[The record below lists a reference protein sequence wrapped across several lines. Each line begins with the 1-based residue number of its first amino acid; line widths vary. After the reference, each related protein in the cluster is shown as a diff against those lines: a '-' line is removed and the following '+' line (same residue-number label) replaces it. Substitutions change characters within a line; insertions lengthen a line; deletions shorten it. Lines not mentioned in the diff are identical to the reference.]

1 MPPTN
6 EPSNRPAGA
15 ETTNQSGPS
24 IHWSWWT
31 IVMLVLVGWNLL
43 LFLNVGGGPPTFT
56 YSAFR
61 SELAAGNVASVDI
74 HGQTITGTF
83 DHAPA
88 GATGVQA
95 PAPAASASPPGSA
108 SPPVTSSA
116 VPVGGAGIPFQT
128 VMPPFGDPSLLPA
141 LLTHRVAVSAEDTT
155 SGPGILPDLLIG
167 ILPLV
172 LIVGFAIWSARQFQR
187 AGSGILG
194 FGGSKARVYT
204 AERPKV
210 TFADVAGED
219 DAKADLRE
227 IVDYLRDRTAFD
239 RVGARLPRGVL
250 LVGPPGTGKTLLA
263 RAVAGEARVPFY
275 SISGS
280 EFVEMFVGVGASRV
294 RDLFAKAKAG
304 GPAIL
309 FMDEIDA
316 VGRQRSTGPMA
327 NDEREQTLNQLLV
340 EMDGFDDQTRI
351 VVLAATN
358 RPDVL
363 DPALQRPGRF
373 DRQIT
378 VGYPDREGREAIL
391 HIHCQGIHLS
401 PTVDLAEVA
410 RQTPGFSGAD
420 LANLAN
426 EAALQAARAGRAAVE
441 SVDFSAAMD
450 RITLGSRHPSLRD
463 PAERRL
469 VAYHEAGHAVV
480 ATLTPGAD
488 PVDKVTIVPHGRALG
503 ATRQLPEEDRH
514 NYPLDLLL
522 GRLGVLL
529 GGRAAEELV
538 FGQPTSGAE
547 SDLREA
553 TRIARQMVGV
563 WGMSSAL
570 GPVSFVVDDLTRANP
585 WHPEYAEATASL
597 LDDSVRALLEEARQH
612 AVSVLTAN
620 RAALEALASELLARE
635 VVDRA
640 RLLEL
645 VRVDGAPVP
654 ARGNGKRPPLAP
666 EGADDAAD
674 SLEATASFSNAAI
687 VEGATL
693 P

>member
-1 MPPTN
+1 
-6 EPSNRPAGA
+6 
-15 ETTNQSGPS
+15 
-24 IHWSWWT
+24 
-31 IVMLVLVGWNLL
+31 MLVLVGWNLL
-43 LFLNVGGGPPTFT
+43 LFLNVGGGPPAIT

-61 SELAAGNVASVDI
+61 SELAAGNVASVHI

-83 DHAPA
+83 VRAPA
-88 GATGVQA
+88 GSAGGQL
-95 PAPAASASPPGSA
+95 PAPAASASTGRSANPPAGPSALTGSPA
-108 SPPVTSSA
+108 G
-116 VPVGGAGIPFQT
+116 VPFRT
-128 VMPPFGDPSLLPA
+128 VMPPFGDPSLLPE
-141 LLTHRVAVSAEDTT
+141 LLAQRVAVTAADTT
-155 SGPGILPDLLIG
+155 SGPGILPDLLTF

-172 LIVGFAIWSARQFQR
+172 LIVGFALWSARQFQR

-219 DAKADLRE
+219 DAKAELRE

-250 LVGPPGTGKTLLA
+250 LIGPPGTGKTLLA

-294 RDLFAKAKAG
+294 RDLFAKAKAD

-391 HIHCQGIHLS
+391 RIHCQGIQLS
-401 PTVDLAEVA
+401 STVDLAEVA

-441 SVDFSAAMD
+441 SVDFSAAVD
-450 RITLGSRHPSLRD
+450 RVTLGSRHPSLRD

-514 NYPLDLLL
+514 NYPRDLLL
-522 GRLGVLL
+522 GRLVVLM

-538 FGQPTSGAE
+538 FGQPTTGAE

-570 GPVSFVVDDLTRANP
+570 GPVSFVIDDLTRANP
-585 WHPEYAEATASL
+585 WHPEYAEATAHQ
-597 LDDSVRALLEEARQH
+597 LDDSVRALLEEARQR

-620 RAALEALASELLARE
+620 RAALETLAGELLVRE

-645 VRVDGAPVP
+645 VRTDGEPVLTLGDGTRSPLGPERTGDSANAVEVP
-654 ARGNGKRPPLAP
+654 ASISGAAIG
-666 EGADDAAD
+666 EGAA
-674 SLEATASFSNAAI
+674 
-687 VEGATL
+687 L

>member
-1 MPPTN
+1 MPPIK

-31 IVMLVLVGWNLL
+31 IVMLILVGWNLL
-43 LFLNVGGGPPTFT
+43 LFLNVGGGPPTIT

-61 SELAAGNVASVDI
+61 SELAAANVASVDI

-88 GATGVQA
+88 GATGAQTS
-95 PAPAASASPPGSA
+95 APAASASPPASA
-108 SPPVTSSA
+108 SPAATPPAVSA
-116 VPVGGAGIPFQT
+116 GGAGIPFQT

-141 LLTHRVAVSAEDTT
+141 LLTQRVAVTAEDTT

-294 RDLFAKAKAG
+294 RDLFAKAKAD

-373 DRQIT
+373 DREIT

-391 HIHCQGIHLS
+391 RIHCQGIQLS

-410 RQTPGFSGAD
+410 RQTAGFSGAD

-426 EAALQAARAGRAAVE
+426 EAALQAARVGRAAVE
-441 SVDFSAAMD
+441 SADFSTAMD

-463 PAERRL
+463 PPN
-469 VAYHEAGHAVV
+469 AGSS
-480 ATLTPGAD
+480 
-488 PVDKVTIVPHGRALG
+488 
-503 ATRQLPEEDRH
+503 
-514 NYPLDLLL
+514 
-522 GRLGVLL
+522 
-529 GGRAAEELV
+529 
-538 FGQPTSGAE
+538 PT
-547 SDLREA
+547 
-553 TRIARQMVGV
+553 
-563 WGMSSAL
+563 
-570 GPVSFVVDDLTRANP
+570 TRAV
-585 WHPEYAEATASL
+585 TRS
-597 LDDSVRALLEEARQH
+597 SRR
-612 AVSVLTAN
+612 
-620 RAALEALASELLARE
+620 
-635 VVDRA
+635 
-640 RLLEL
+640 
-645 VRVDGAPVP
+645 
-654 ARGNGKRPPLAP
+654 
-666 EGADDAAD
+666 
-674 SLEATASFSNAAI
+674 
-687 VEGATL
+687 
-693 P
+693 

>member
-1 MPPTN
+1 MP
-6 EPSNRPAGA
+6 S
-15 ETTNQSGPS
+15 
-24 IHWSWWT
+24 
-31 IVMLVLVGWNLL
+31 
-43 LFLNVGGGPPTFT
+43 
-56 YSAFR
+56 
-61 SELAAGNVASVDI
+61 
-74 HGQTITGTF
+74 
-83 DHAPA
+83 
-88 GATGVQA
+88 
-95 PAPAASASPPGSA
+95 
-108 SPPVTSSA
+108 
-116 VPVGGAGIPFQT
+116 
-128 VMPPFGDPSLLPA
+128 FGDPGLLPV
-141 LLTHRVAVSAEDTT
+141 LLTQRVAVTAEDTT
-155 SGPGILPDLLIG
+155 SGPGILPDLLTFI
-167 ILPLV
+167 IPLV

-194 FGGSKARVYT
+194 FGGSKARVYM

-294 RDLFAKAKAG
+294 RDLFAKAKAD

-340 EMDGFDDQTRI
+340 EMDGFDDQARI

-391 HIHCQGIHLS
+391 RIHCQVIHLS
-401 PTVDLAEVA
+401 SIVDLGEVA

-441 SVDFSAAMD
+441 PVDFSTAMD
-450 RITLGSRHPSLRD
+450 RITLGSRHQSLRD

-514 NYPLDLLL
+514 NYPRDLLL
-522 GRLGVLL
+522 GRLAVLL

-538 FGQPTSGAE
+538 FGQPTTGAE

-553 TRIARQMVGV
+553 TRIARQMVGT
-563 WGMSSAL
+563 WGMSRAL
-570 GPVSFVVDDLTRANP
+570 GPVSFVIDDLTRANP
-585 WHPEYAEATASL
+585 WHPEYAEATAQL
-597 LDDSVRALLEEARQH
+597 LDESVRAMLEEARQH

-620 RAALEALASELLARE
+620 RAALDALAGDLLARE
-635 VVDRA
+635 VVDRD

-645 VRVDGAPVP
+645 IGNRRVPDLTAADG
-654 ARGNGKRPPLAP
+654 GRPPDAGSAAHESKVAVSAAAAARSAPAASPGLA
-666 EGADDAAD
+666 
-674 SLEATASFSNAAI
+674 
-687 VEGATL
+687 
-693 P
+693 

>member
-31 IVMLVLVGWNLL
+31 IVMLVLVGWNLV
-43 LFLNVGGGPPTFT
+43 LFLNVGGGRPTFT